1 MQREG
6 LLHLQGDRES
16 HSTREGGHMKSSRFN
31 VQGSRFKERLKTAGG
46 ILLVVVCLCAFW
58 IFLFQGIIAEQDRRL
73 ATVPMQQPELVKAMQ
88 AVSK

>member
-1 MQREG
+1 MRIKIS
-6 LLHLQGDRES
+6 DI
-16 HSTREGGHMKSSRFN
+16 
-31 VQGSRFKERLKTAGG
+31 GSF
-46 ILLVVVCLCAFW
+46 IVVVLVVCAFW

>member
-1 MQREG
+1 
-6 LLHLQGDRES
+6 
-16 HSTREGGHMKSSRFN
+16 MKSSRFN
-31 VQGSRFKERLKTAGG
+31 VQASRFKARLKTAGG

>member
-1 MQREG
+1 MTIKLMWRDKEVRQQVFSM
-6 LLHLQGDRES
+6 LLII
-16 HSTREGGHMKSSRFN
+16 
-31 VQGSRFKERLKTAGG
+31 G
-46 ILLVVVCLCAFW
+46 IITAFW